1 MLSSSPYTLED
12 EEEVKFW
19 IVVHAVDY
27 DLVQEVLVV
36 LKVGHGVVLFIVLVR
51 FVDVVI
57 IIIIIIIMTMAD
69 NNLIATT
76 KYKSFGNE

>member
-36 LKVGHGVVLFIVLVR
+36 LKVGYGVVLFIVLVR
-51 FVDVVI
+51 FVDVV
-57 IIIIIIIMTMAD
+57 IIIIIIMTMAD

>member
-57 IIIIIIIMTMAD
+57 IIIIIMTMAD